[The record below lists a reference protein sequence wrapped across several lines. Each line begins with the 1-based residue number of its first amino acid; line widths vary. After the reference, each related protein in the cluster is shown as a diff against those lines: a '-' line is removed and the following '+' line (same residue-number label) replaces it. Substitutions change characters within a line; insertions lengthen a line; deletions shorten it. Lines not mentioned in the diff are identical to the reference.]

1 MIRGALCSPQGLRQS
16 WARFIGAGLALLLL
30 SSSCS
35 VASVATDCPAD
46 KAQPLIR
53 GSSTEVYLSM
63 GQEQIRAVVAIRS
76 AALGP
81 ELCSGVFVAANW
93 VLTAAHCLQIA
104 QPVVQIGVSASAA
117 TLPVLSSAIH
127 SSLDLALLEVEA
139 HAISPQIAAIAL
151 PTSNAPVPLQAGSAV
166 ELAGYGLTETKSLGQ
181 LRFLVEQ
188 VTRIGASS
196 IWIDGSG
203 QNGACVGDSGGPLLT
218 RRADGAVCV
227 VGILAFGS
235 DSCTNEDSYVALG
248 PASAWV
254 QSITGSSEAPY
265 KSCGALTAEGRCFDS
280 TAVWCESGQ
289 AVAASCS
296 DDVGCGWDPQALGF
310 RCVTPNSD
318 PCSGVDSFGRCN
330 GSNAMR
336 CLSGSLTAVD
346 CAPCSACR
354 LDAKTGEAICAAAAN
369 VTTR

>member
-1 MIRGALCSPQGLRQS
+1 MIRGAPGSPQSLRQS
-16 WARFIGAGLALLLL
+16 WATLVGAGLAALLV
-30 SSSCS
+30 SWGCA
-35 VASVATDCPAD
+35 VASVASDCPAET
-46 KAQPLIR
+46 AQPLIR
-53 GSSTEVYLSM
+53 GSSTEVYLGM

-76 AALGP
+76 AAPGP
-81 ELCSGVFVAANW
+81 ELCSGVFVARNW

-104 QPVVQIGVSASAA
+104 QPVVQVGSGASAA
-117 TLPVLSSAIH
+117 TLPVLTSAMH
-127 SSLDLALLEVEA
+127 SSLDLALLEVDD
-139 HAISPQIAAIAL
+139 HTISPPIAALAL
-151 PTSNAPVPLQAGSAV
+151 PTSKAPVPLQPGSAV

-196 IWIDGSG
+196 IWVDGSG

-280 TAVWCESGQ
+280 TAVWCESGRTI
-289 AVAASCS
+289 AAACS
-296 DDVGCGWDPQALGF
+296 DDAGCGWDQRALGF
-310 RCVTPNSD
+310 RCITPNSD
-318 PCSGVDSFGRCN
+318 PCSGVDSFGRCD
-330 GSNAMR
+330 GSKVVR
-336 CLSGSLTAVD
+336 CLSGSSTTVD
-346 CAPCSACR
+346 CAPCGACR
-354 LDAKTGEAICAAAAN
+354 LDAKTGEAICKAAAN
-369 VTTR
+369 ATTR